1 MAEPIPTQIGDVL
14 ILYKDGSP
22 IYVVGLVSADAQ
34 QTVNDDNQ
42 FHELGRPVAIETA
55 RSLVKQGRRIYLKN
69 IDTGWWFGLK

>member
-22 IYVVGLVSADAQ
+22 IYVVGLVSGEAQ
-34 QTVNDDNQ
+34 QTVNDNQ
-42 FHELGRPVAIETA
+42 FHELGRRVAIETA